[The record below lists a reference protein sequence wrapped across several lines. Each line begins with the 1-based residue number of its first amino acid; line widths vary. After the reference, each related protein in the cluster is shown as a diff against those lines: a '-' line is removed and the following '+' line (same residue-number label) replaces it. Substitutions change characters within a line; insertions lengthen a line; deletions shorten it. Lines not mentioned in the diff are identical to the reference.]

1 MKHLVA
7 AIMFFTRLP
16 LWRIKKLQIPQEYFS
31 QAINYWSFA
40 GWITG
45 GIMAGTLWIA
55 AQILPFSV
63 AVIVALAAR
72 LILTGALHEDGFA
85 DFLDGFGGGT
95 SRERIL
101 AIMKDSHIGVYG
113 VIGLAV
119 YFLLVWQ
126 ILASMSIQAATVSIL
141 VADPFCKFLCLHITL
156 FLPYARTAET
166 NKSHVVY
173 KRISLSVWL
182 VAALFGLFPLLL
194 IPDVKWLISC
204 ILPVMI
210 FLSTIYMMKKKING
224 YTGDC
229 CGAQFI
235 LCELSFYLSVLIVIS
250 QN

>member
-16 LWRIKKLQIPQEYFS
+16 LWRIKKLHIPQEYFS

-45 GIMAGTLWIA
+45 GVMAGTLWLA

-63 AVIVALAAR
+63 AVIVAIASR

-113 VIGLAV
+113 VIGLAI
-119 YFLLVWQ
+119 YFLLIWQ
-126 ILASMSIQAATVSIL
+126 ILANMPLEVATIAIL
-141 VADPFCKFLCLHITL
+141 VADPFSKFVCSHMTL
-156 FLPYARTAET
+156 FLPYERTAESS
-166 NKSHVVY
+166 KSGVVY
-173 KRISLSVWL
+173 RRISFSVWI
-182 VAALFGLFPLLL
+182 VAALFGLLPLIL
-194 IPDVKWLISC
+194 IPDAKWLIAC
-204 ILPVMI
+204 IFPIIV
-210 FLSTIYMMKKKING
+210 FLSSIYYMKKKING

-235 LCELSFYLSVLIVIS
+235 VCELSFYLGILLVLS
-250 QN
+250 LS